1 MKLRCNIWE
10 ISKGLS
16 PQQPENNE
24 KKNIVIAHVREI
36 THVFGE
42 KMDVLFE
49 CHANIC
55 GQAHVSHNDTH
66 ILHITQTSG
75 DRAAHH
81 LE

>member
-1 MKLRCNIWE
+1 M
-10 ISKGLS
+10 
-16 PQQPENNE
+16 
-24 KKNIVIAHVREI
+24 REI

>member
-1 MKLRCNIWE
+1 MK
-10 ISKGLS
+10 
-16 PQQPENNE
+16 
-24 KKNIVIAHVREI
+24 KKHIVIAHVREI